1 MDHNPRRLIENRIY
15 LWRVNIN
22 TPLMRV
28 AKSNDDSKMSEYLE
42 DYSTSID
49 HVNDYGDT
57 ALIIAAK
64 YGNDQT
70 AKILINHGA
79 NLNIKN
85 DRGVTALAIA
95 SSNGYIKVVELLLA
109 SSRLNCLNE
118 QDNNGNTPLH
128 LAAMYGHF
136 DVVKML
142 LDHGAL
148 NNIHNSYHLLAN
160 DVSESLNINR
170 YINDYEIS
178 IDIKEPD
185 DSR

>member
-1 MDHNPRRLIENRIY
+1 MDHNPRRLVETQMN

-22 TPLMRV
+22 TPLMQI
-28 AKSNDDSKMSEYLE
+28 AKINDDSKMSGYLE
-42 DYSTSID
+42 DYPNSID
-49 HVNDYGDT
+49 DINDYGDT

-64 YGNDQT
+64 YGNDKT
-70 AKILINHGA
+70 VKILINHGA

-85 DRGVTALAIA
+85 DRGVTALATT
-95 SSNGYIKVVELLLA
+95 SSNGHIKVVELLLT

-128 LAAMYGHF
+128 LAALYGYF

-142 LDHGAL
+142 SDHGAL
-148 NNIHNSYHLLAN
+148 NKIYNNYHRLAN
-160 DVSESLNINR
+160 DLAKSLE
-170 YINDYEIS
+170 INDYIRNYY
-178 IDIKEPD
+178 ICDVKEPE